1 MSAFFAL
8 IPGEGASPQVL
19 SRKSELGER
28 PPHPNPLHS
37 PSKTGVN
44 ALKASGERE
53 QKDPHTFM
61 PVRGVRRHLRGYCGG
76 STHTSLCLMR
86 SMSFCGSNFT

>member
-8 IPGEGASPQVL
+8 IQGEGASPQVL
-19 SRKSELGER
+19 SRKSEFAER
-28 PPHPNPLHS
+28 PPHPDPLHS

-53 QKDPHTFM
+53 QAVPKALPASPIEIRM
-61 PVRGVRRHLRGYCGG
+61 PPSFAQAIR
-76 STHTSLCLMR
+76 SL
-86 SMSFCGSNFT
+86 G